1 MISWAREKEVADT
14 GYSDRVLSVFFAYG
28 AFIPTG
34 WKALFRTGSGVL
46 FGLLFFVPM
55 KYMNHQTEV
64 YPMKRMLSLLL
75 SLLLL
80 TGCISAQAE
89 DSSPLKVT
97 GSMELEYATQF
108 SVDYCE
114 GGYALIT
121 NSDGARFLTV
131 PEGAEVP
138 QGLDEDIV
146 TLQMP
151 LSNLLI
157 SSTPVTSLINAI
169 GALDAVSM
177 TTQEDDGWYI
187 DDVKAAMD
195 AEKLTY
201 IGSYKEPDFEV
212 LASNPP
218 PFAVFSTMIDSVPD
232 VADKLREIG
241 IPFMRDTSSQESD
254 PLGRM
259 EWIRLYGMLL
269 GREAEAE
276 AYFAQQKALVASIP
290 SESTGKTV
298 AMFYITSKG
307 DLYTRRAGDYMTKML
322 EMGGGVY
329 AMPDLEPDK
338 SGTKKVEAEEFYAA
352 AGEADF
358 IVYIWSMGGKPDS
371 MEAFTS
377 RSEILKD
384 FKAVK
389 EGNVWFTTPDYFQ
402 VSDTLGSMILDFH
415 KMLTNTDE
423 TVTEFTYLFKLK

>member
-1 MISWAREKEVADT
+1 
-14 GYSDRVLSVFFAYG
+14 
-28 AFIPTG
+28 
-34 WKALFRTGSGVL
+34 
-46 FGLLFFVPM
+46 
-55 KYMNHQTEV
+55 
-64 YPMKRMLSLLL
+64 MKRKLFVFVLCLLACFSTAFAEENGPLS
-75 SLLLL
+75 
-80 TGCISAQAE
+80 I
-89 DSSPLKVT
+89 T

-131 PEGAEVP
+131 PEGAAVP
-138 QGLDEDIV
+138 EGLDEDIV
-146 TLQMP
+146 VLQLP

-177 TTQEDDGWYI
+177 TTQDYDGWYI

-195 AEKLTY
+195 AGTLTY

-212 LASNPP
+212 LAANPP
-218 PFAVFSTMIDSVPD
+218 PFSVFSTMLDSVPD
-232 VADKLREIG
+232 VADKLKELG
-241 IPFMRDTSSQESD
+241 IPFMRDTSTYETH

-259 EWIRLYGMLL
+259 EWIKLYGLLL
-269 GREAEAE
+269 GKEAEAQ
-276 AYFAQQKALVASIP
+276 AHFDAQKALI
-290 SESTGKTV
+290 EGIGDQSTGKTV

-307 DLYTRRAGDYMTKML
+307 DLYTRRAGDYMVKML
-322 EMGGGVY
+322 ELAGGEYVL
-329 AMPDLEPDK
+329 PELDPDK
-338 SGTKKVEAEEFYAA
+338 SGTQKIEAEEFYAG
-352 AGEADF
+352 AGDADF

-402 VSDTLGSMILDFH
+402 ISDSLGAMILDFN
-415 KMLTNTDE
+415 KMLTNTDPS
-423 TVTEFTYLFKLK
+423 VTELTYLFKLP

>member
-1 MISWAREKEVADT
+1 
-14 GYSDRVLSVFFAYG
+14 
-28 AFIPTG
+28 
-34 WKALFRTGSGVL
+34 
-46 FGLLFFVPM
+46 
-55 KYMNHQTEV
+55 
-64 YPMKRMLSLLL
+64 MKRKLFVFVLCLLACFSTAFAEENGPLS
-75 SLLLL
+75 
-80 TGCISAQAE
+80 I
-89 DSSPLKVT
+89 T

-131 PEGAEVP
+131 PEGAAVPEV
-138 QGLDEDIV
+138 LDEDIV
-146 TLQMP
+146 VLQLP

-177 TTQEDDGWYI
+177 TTQDYDGWYI

-195 AEKLTY
+195 AGTLTY

-212 LASNPP
+212 LAANPP
-218 PFAVFSTMIDSVPD
+218 PFSVFSTMLDSVPD
-232 VADKLREIG
+232 VADKLKELG
-241 IPFMRDTSSQESD
+241 IPFMRDTSTYETH

-259 EWIRLYGMLL
+259 EWIKLYGLLL
-269 GREAEAE
+269 GKEAEAQ
-276 AYFAQQKALVASIP
+276 AHFDAQKALI
-290 SESTGKTV
+290 EGIGDQSTGKTV
-298 AMFYITSKG
+298 MV
-307 DLYTRRAGDYMTKML
+307 KML
-322 EMGGGVY
+322 ELAGGEYVL
-329 AMPDLEPDK
+329 PELDPDK
-338 SGTKKVEAEEFYAA
+338 SGTQKIEAEEFYAG
-352 AGEADF
+352 AGDADF

-402 VSDTLGSMILDFH
+402 ISDSLGAMILDFN
-415 KMLTNTDE
+415 KMLTNTDPS
-423 TVTEFTYLFKLK
+423 VTELTYLFKLP